1 MILWSERPNEEA
13 RMRAKGLLV
22 VTAVVGCAVAASDFE
37 VSCLSLRTAPFCAEI
52 KF

>member
-1 MILWSERPNEEA
+1 MILWSERPSEEA

-22 VTAVVGCAVAASDFE
+22 VAAVAGCAVAASDFE
-37 VSCLSLRTAPFCAEI
+37 VSCLSLRTAPLCAEI